1 MSGGHSGEAIPVP
14 IPNTEVKLSNADD
27 TAFVVGKQ
35 VAARLFFSFNNF
47 HGLAATYGVKSI
59 DGLRVRKKVNPK
71 KSYCRMIFFNGFA
84 IEHKLPDFFLFNENL
99 QWWESEDASRKAK
112 LRQQFQQTRQATKV
126 ASGSCQTF
134 FSFNIFIYVA
144 GSFCFTSGAK
154 PCITATSLYPKLQLI
169 FSVSLAC

>member
-47 HGLAATYGVKSI
+47 HGLAATYGVNRI
-59 DGLRVRKKVNPK
+59 DGLRVRKMVNPK

-84 IEHKLPDFFLFNENL
+84 IEHKLPDFFYLTRICSGGKVRMRAERQNCDSNFSRLARQRRLPAVAARLF
-99 QWWESEDASRKAK
+99 
-112 LRQQFQQTRQATKV
+112 FP
-126 ASGSCQTF
+126 
-134 FSFNIFIYVA
+134 FNIYLW
-144 GSFCFTSGAK
+144 GCK
-154 PCITATSLYPKLQLI
+154 LPTA
-169 FSVSLAC
+169 